1 MELLGQIV
9 DIVLHLDQHLAWFLN
24 QYGTWIYALLF
35 LIVFAETGLVVM
47 PFLPGDSLLFVA
59 GTLAG
64 GGGMH
69 VGWLAATL
77 MAAAI
82 MGDSTNY
89 WIGRYVGPKV
99 FKREDSWFFHRN
111 HLIRTER
118 FYERH
123 GGKTVVLAR
132 FLPILRTFAPFV
144 AGVGRMPYG
153 RFLFFSVSCTVLWV
167 GSLVAAGYFFGAL
180 PIVKQNLSLVI
191 LGIII
196 LSILPG
202 VIEYLRHRRPR
213 SYF

>member
-9 DIVLHLDQHLAWFLN
+9 DIVLHLDQYLAWFLN

-111 HLIRTER
+111 HLVRTER

-153 RFLFFSVSCTVLWV
+153 RFLFFSVSGTVLWV

-202 VIEYLRHRRPR
+202 IIEYLRHRRAR
-213 SYF
+213 S

>member
-69 VGWLAATL
+69 VGWLAADP

-132 FLPILRTFAPFV
+132 LLPILRTFAPFV

-153 RFLFFSVSCTVLWV
+153 RFLFFSVSGTVLWV
-167 GSLVAAGYFFGAL
+167 GSLVAAFLVALVVVKLFLGYVGRHNFTPFAWYRIGFGL
-180 PIVKQNLSLVI
+180 LV
-191 LGIII
+191 LA
-196 LSILPG
+196 
-202 VIEYLRHRRPR
+202 
-213 SYF
+213 YFGS

>member
-9 DIVLHLDQHLAWFLN
+9 GIVLHLDQHLAWFLN

-35 LIVFAETGLVVM
+35 LIVFAETGLVVT

-111 HLIRTER
+111 HLVRTER

-153 RFLFFSVSCTVLWV
+153 RFLFFSVSGTVLWV
-167 GSLVAAGYFFGAL
+167 GSLVAAGYFFGTL

-191 LGIII
+191 FGIII

-202 VIEYLRHRRPR
+202 VIEYLRHRRAR
-213 SYF
+213 S